1 MIEDRVSGQKLST
14 QLADNTKHH
23 SPYKYTSD
31 YNRINGESDD
41 VGKLQRAIN
50 DCQNQGMTLIINE
63 NLSIGSEVVISNQIT
78 IDGVSWRTGK
88 ITLTSANACINI
100 SKKLTNTDYVYEV
113 DINNIAIYGQDIA
126 NYCLRANTVSQIKL
140 RNVYCD
146 HALVSNIDSVNGSII
161 YYDKVYSYYS
171 PIAFNLDNINN
182 INFFNCNV
190 WQVDTVFKVKNAVT
204 DTVIT
209 DSWFE
214 RFHKYVVSDSTV
226 VTTFFMFAKGAHYL
240 ASGYT
245 DMMMYQ
251 NTDVTTDKNIAMIFE
266 HCRMQFPDITGTN
279 LFEVATIANNSL
291 IKFDI
296 SNSYLFLPAS
306 VTAIVKT
313 DSVNSRS
320 HMHISYMKNRS
331 KDVEIASNYNLA
343 IVLGVVT
350 RYNGEQYFY
359 NNFVLP
365 SNPSSSDASATEG
378 TFKYDASTHR
388 PAIRDNSGGFRVI
401 NTNVTGTTAQ
411 RPTTGKYTGLQY
423 FDTSL
428 NSGAGMLI
436 VWNGTNWIN
445 PSTGVTV

>member
-1 MIEDRVSGQKLST
+1 
-14 QLADNTKHH
+14 
-23 SPYKYTSD
+23 
-31 YNRINGESDD
+31 
-41 VGKLQRAIN
+41 
-50 DCQNQGMTLIINE
+50 
-63 NLSIGSEVVISNQIT
+63 
-78 IDGVSWRTGK
+78 
-88 ITLTSANACINI
+88 
-100 SKKLTNTDYVYEV
+100 VYEV

-146 HALVSNIDSVNGSII
+146 HALVSNIDSVNGSIY

-245 DMMMYQ
+245 DMMLYQ

-279 LFEVATIANNSL
+279 LI
-291 IKFDI
+291 
-296 SNSYLFLPAS
+296 
-306 VTAIVKT
+306 
-313 DSVNSRS
+313 
-320 HMHISYMKNRS
+320 
-331 KDVEIASNYNLA
+331 
-343 IVLGVVT
+343 
-350 RYNGEQYFY
+350 
-359 NNFVLP
+359 
-365 SNPSSSDASATEG
+365 
-378 TFKYDASTHR
+378 
-388 PAIRDNSGGFRVI
+388 
-401 NTNVTGTTAQ
+401 
-411 RPTTGKYTGLQY
+411 
-423 FDTSL
+423 
-428 NSGAGMLI
+428 
-436 VWNGTNWIN
+436 
-445 PSTGVTV
+445 